1 MSTLLA
7 GRRVALFESRRAS
20 EMARLVE
27 RSGGVPLVAPTMREV
42 PLEAGP
48 AVRGFAAALRAPRE
62 SPEALDGVVLLT
74 GVGTRA
80 LAAALAE
87 SGVMERAELAAHLG
101 ARRVAARGPKT
112 VAALKELGVRGALTA
127 PEPHTWR
134 ELLDAIRAR
143 WPLAGLRLALQEYG
157 VPHPE
162 LAAALRD
169 EGAEVREVPVYRW
182 QLPED
187 TGPAERALDA
197 LLAGEVDAA
206 LFTSANQVDN
216 LLVIADRRALRAQVV
231 AALGRVLVGSVG
243 PTCSERL
250 RHHGIEP
257 HVEPE
262 HAHMGQLVRAVGER
276 LAARASPDAQAGTPR
291 TGAP

>member
-1 MSTLLA
+1 MSNLLG
-7 GRRVALFESRRAS
+7 GRRIAVFESRRAS

-42 PLEAGP
+42 PLEVGP
-48 AVRGFAAALRAPRE
+48 AVSRFAASLRAP
-62 SPEALDGVVLLT
+62 PEAPEGLDGVLLLT

-80 LAAALAE
+80 LAAALADAGLMSRSE
-87 SGVMERAELAAHLG
+87 FAAHLG

-112 VAALKELGVRGALTA
+112 VAALKELGVRDYLTA

-134 ELLDAIRAR
+134 ELLEVVRAA
-143 WPLAGLRLALQEYG
+143 WPLRGLRLALQEYG
-157 VPHPE
+157 MPHPE
-162 LAAALRD
+162 LAAALRND
-169 EGAEVREVPVYRW
+169 GAEVHEVPVYRW

-187 TGPAERALDA
+187 TAPAERAIDA

-206 LFTSANQVDN
+206 LFTSANQIDN
-216 LLVIADRRALRAQVV
+216 LLLIADRRAARAAVV
-231 AALGRVLVGSVG
+231 AALGRILVGSVG

-257 HVEPE
+257 DVEPA

-276 LAARASPDAQAGTPR
+276 LSTGI
-291 TGAP
+291 GAPSRLPSSPTGDP